1 MTEAACLEGQAQQRF
16 KTCGSK
22 LLNFVSALKAP
33 EKMTTHEDSE
43 SRLFLPSSIKCLD
56 PTKSRSHSQ
65 SLPSLIASSATQPV
79 IRPSGSLFLPQTPGD
94 NQLIES
100 PTNKP
105 TVFISSSFGGQ
116 RKRNPPFLQQYL
128 TKNTLLLVMLGV
140 GGGFLIWLTM
150 RLTSNNTNKL
160 TSPLYF
166 STLDPEDRELCGKP
180 DWRRRSKRVVGGKEA
195 EYAEW
200 PWTVSES
207 KHIRHLLNV
216 GFVKG
221 VFGEQPEHQMVST
234 FLWWSSYQQKSRPHS
249 CSLCGGD
256 EIPFHLT

>member
-1 MTEAACLEGQAQQRF
+1 MRGEQAC
-16 KTCGSK
+16 
-22 LLNFVSALKAP
+22 
-33 EKMTTHEDSE
+33 
-43 SRLFLPSSIKCLD
+43 
-56 PTKSRSHSQ
+56 
-65 SLPSLIASSATQPV
+65 
-79 IRPSGSLFLPQTPGD
+79 
-94 NQLIES
+94 
-100 PTNKP
+100 
-105 TVFISSSFGGQ
+105 
-116 RKRNPPFLQQYL
+116 L

-166 STLDPEDRELCGKP
+166 STVDPKDRELCGKP
-180 DWRRRSKRVVGGKEA
+180 DWGRRRKRVVGGKEA

-207 KHIRHLLNV
+207 KHIRHLLHV

-234 FLWWSSYQQKSRPHS
+234 FLWRSSNQQKSRPHS

-256 EIPFHLT
+256 EIPVYLT